1 MSIEFDHSAPNTY
14 KPWPHAT
21 EKAILQTKLSK
32 FLGKLLLVKMIG
44 HCKID
49 MNCEVI
55 SAYTTVF
62 MLYSRISI
70 IRGTWAYYY

>member
-1 MSIEFDHSAPNTY
+1 
-14 KPWPHAT
+14 
-21 EKAILQTKLSK
+21 
-32 FLGKLLLVKMIG
+32 MIG

-62 MLYSRISI
+62 CYTVESLLSVVLGRTTTKFWSQKPQI
-70 IRGTWAYYY
+70 IEI

>member
-1 MSIEFDHSAPNTY
+1 
-14 KPWPHAT
+14 
-21 EKAILQTKLSK
+21 
-32 FLGKLLLVKMIG
+32 MIG

-62 MLYSRISI
+62 CYTVESLLSTVLGRTTTKFWSQKPQVIEI
-70 IRGTWAYYY
+70 